1 MTDYRAELKEL
12 LQDII
17 YTNKYNSQK
26 NINIYY
32 EEDVMEGKARFKT
45 PALIIRGL
53 RQIIDPV
60 DIGWNLYA
68 ELYEIDVS
76 LYLKQR
82 SDNYSAEEVREEIT
96 NQIIEKVK
104 QNKEGLTSNDI
115 YLKLAEIRDRNYL
128 EEVGILRRDF
138 SFKIYKEG

>member
-12 LQDII
+12 LQNIT
-17 YTNKYNSQK
+17 YTDRYNSQE
-26 NINIYY
+26 NVNVYY
-32 EEDVMEGKARFKT
+32 EEDVTEGKARFKT

-53 RQIIDPV
+53 RLLIDPA
-60 DIGWNLYA
+60 DIGWNIYT
-68 ELYEIDVS
+68 ELYDIDVS
-76 LYLKQR
+76 LYLKLR
-82 SDNYSAEEVREEIT
+82 SDNYTAGVVREEIT
-96 NQIIEKVK
+96 NQIIELAK
-104 QNKEGLTSNDI
+104 QSKEGLTSDDI

>member
-12 LQDII
+12 LQNIT
-17 YTNKYNSQK
+17 YTNKYGSHEAV
-26 NINIYY
+26 NIYY
-32 EEDVMEGKARFKT
+32 EEDVTEGKARFKT

-60 DIGWNLYA
+60 DIGWNIYT
-68 ELYEIDVS
+68 ELYDIDVS
-76 LYLKQR
+76 LYLKLR
-82 SDNYSAEEVREEIT
+82 SDNYSAEAVREEIT
-96 NQIIEKVK
+96 NQIIELAK
-104 QNKEGLTSNDI
+104 QNKEGPTDEDI

-138 SFKIYKEG
+138 SFEIVKEG